1 MRNNSFARIA
11 AVVLLA
17 FAVAVPSFAARGAAD
32 FTRFVAIGDSIS
44 AGFGAGSLNERHQV
58 FSPPAIIAQQVGI
71 ALCTPAASATDNC
84 FALPLISFPGL
95 PHGEIVLGVSS
106 TGALAPVVVPGAGA
120 PEMAGFGRP

>member
-1 MRNNSFARIA
+1 MRNNSFARTAALALVAIA
-11 AVVLLA
+11 I
-17 FAVAVPSFAARGAAD
+17 AVPSFAARGTAD

-71 ALCTPAASATDNC
+71 PLCTPASSAADNC

-95 PHGEIVLGVSS
+95 PGGEIVLGVN
-106 TGALAPVVVPGAGA
+106 GAGQLAPVLVP
-120 PEMAGFGRP
+120 